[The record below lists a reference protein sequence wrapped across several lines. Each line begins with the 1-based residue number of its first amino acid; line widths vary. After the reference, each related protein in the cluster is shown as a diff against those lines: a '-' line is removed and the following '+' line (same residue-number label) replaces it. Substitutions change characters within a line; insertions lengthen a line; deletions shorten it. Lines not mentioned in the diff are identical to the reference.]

1 MLIINACLRFT
12 SVTYQRVRV
21 CFSSDRRASIGTSEA
36 THLLSTGSYASG
48 ASLTAGDYEDFY
60 HSWDAIWVCLFH
72 AVVYY
77 TVAVV
82 AFSFL
87 VEKWP
92 IIDSLYFAT
101 TIFTTIGFGDL
112 HPNSDSGQC
121 LTILLALYGVV
132 ILGIFIGILGEVIVD
147 SNSKAMQKQ
156 SEILYNE
163 VTGALSRKGMDIP
176 EVAED
181 RIEEVEKTK
190 PLISEI
196 FWIMMLEAPLVSVV
210 VVLALV
216 IGRVEGW
223 SVLGRYVDGVFSP
236 KCELS
241 SHAFLFS
248 SVCIGLSLLHRP
260 LGSGITHLLSLRSD

>member
-1 MLIINACLRFT
+1 MLIINAFLRFT
-12 SVTYQRVRV
+12 SVSYQRVRS
-21 CFSSDRRASIGTSEA
+21 CFSSEDRRASLETSEA
-36 THLLSTGSYASG
+36 TGLLSTESNDSRR
-48 ASLTAGDYEDFY
+48 SFTAGDYEDFY

-147 SNSKAMQKQ
+147 SHNKAMQKQ
-156 SEILYNE
+156 SEKLRVE
-163 VTGALSRKGMDIP
+163 VTSALSREAIP

-181 RIEEVEKTK
+181 LIEEVGKGK
-190 PLISEI
+190 SLISEI
-196 FWIMMLEAPLVSVV
+196 LSIMMLEAPLVSIV
-210 VVLALV
+210 VVLALI
-216 IGRVEGW
+216 IGHIEGW
-223 SVLGRYVDGVFSP
+223 SVLGRYVDD
-236 KCELS
+236 
-241 SHAFLFS
+241 AF
-248 SVCIGLSLLHRP
+248 
-260 LGSGITHLLSLRSD
+260 